1 VGGCYVSRGVYVSGD
16 RWLVGPIADCG
27 EVFRVLKRVRLE
39 VEMLLPVGVDLNSA
53 LLLARLT
60 EALEGLAKQAKI
72 ERLKYDP
79 G

>member
-1 VGGCYVSRGVYVSGD
+1 MGDCRVFPGVHVSRD
-16 RWLVGPIADCG
+16 RWLVGPAADCG

-39 VEMLLPVGVDLNSA
+39 VEMLLPAGADLNSA
-53 LLLARLT
+53 LLLAKIT
-60 EALEGLAKQAKI
+60 EALESLPEQVRI

>member
-1 VGGCYVSRGVYVSGD
+1 M
-16 RWLVGPIADCG
+16 
-27 EVFRVLKRVRLE
+27 KRVRLE

>member
-1 VGGCYVSRGVYVSGD
+1 MGGCRVFPWIYVPGD
-16 RWLVGPIADCG
+16 RWLVGPIADRW

-39 VEMLLPVGVDLNSA
+39 VEMLLPVEVGVNSA
-53 LLLARLT
+53 LLLARIT
-60 EALEGLAKQAKI
+60 EALEGLPAKI

>member
-1 VGGCYVSRGVYVSGD
+1 MSERKESM
-16 RWLVGPIADCG
+16 ADNQ
-27 EVFRVLKRVRLE
+27 KRVKIEATL
-39 VEMLLPVGVDLNSA
+39 LLPEGLSSSSIIA
-53 LLLARLT
+53 AMA

>member
-1 VGGCYVSRGVYVSGD
+1 MKPGIITAMGAAQASPPVRGRG
-16 RWLVGPIADCG
+16 LK
-27 EVFRVLKRVRLE
+27 LKRVRLE
-39 VEMLLPVGVDLNSA
+39 VEMLLPAGADLNSA
-53 LLLARLT
+53 LLLARIT

>member
-1 VGGCYVSRGVYVSGD
+1 M
-16 RWLVGPIADCG
+16 
-27 EVFRVLKRVRLE
+27 KRVRLE
-39 VEMLLPVGVDLNSA
+39 VEMLLPTEADLNSA

-60 EALEGLAKQAKI
+60 EMLEGLAKQAKI